1 MDKSFL
7 LSYWHRDVGEFS
19 IEEAVHLLTQ
29 KQAKV
34 LGLEDRGVLA
44 EGMKADINVLDVDR
58 VEERQPVRVT
68 DFPGGAPRLIQ
79 RGVGYRNTLVNG
91 QVILED
97 DELTG
102 NTGGRVLRNPAV

>member
-1 MDKSFL
+1 M
-7 LSYWHRDVGEFS
+7 
-19 IEEAVHLLTQ
+19 TQ

-44 EGMKADINVLDVDR
+44 EGMKADINVLDVER

-79 RGVGYRNTLVNG
+79 RGGGYRNTLVNG

-102 NTGGRVLRNPAV
+102 DMGGRVLRNPAV